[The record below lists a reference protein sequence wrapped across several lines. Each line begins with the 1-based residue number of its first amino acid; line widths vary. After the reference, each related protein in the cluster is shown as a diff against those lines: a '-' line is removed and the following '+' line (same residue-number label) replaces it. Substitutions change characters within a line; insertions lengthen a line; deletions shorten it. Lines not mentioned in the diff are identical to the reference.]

1 MLKGVGMACVL
12 VGAVALGVQCVR
24 RRQLEQAQLRQFFTA
39 FYGMER
45 ELRCRSPDLGELLE
59 QASRQT
65 GGAVGQF
72 FRGCQ
77 AALCQLDAHAFD
89 TVWAEQLTKTSFQ
102 LNPNA
107 REAIRT
113 VGTVLGQSPKAG
125 DSFISGQSVE
135 LTISGGSTM
144 VPDLAGRSH
153 EEAAALLKES
163 SLTEGTPVYVEVTDA
178 SQVGQVLAQMPAVGT
193 MAVLDASVTLTVGI
207 ESEPYQGEVSLDLPQ
222 ADHDRVLRVT
232 LELDGEER
240 VEYEGTVDA
249 AGGNV
254 LIPLSA
260 TVEGEAP
267 CRIYLDGE
275 LYLEQTVALR

>member
-1 MLKGVGMACVL
+1 MLKGLGMACVL

-107 REAIRT
+107 REAVRT
-113 VGTVLGQSPKAG
+113 VGAVLGRYDTDTQCRALRYAEETLEAMWKTGETTLRKRNQLSMTLSVAG
-125 DSFISGQSVE
+125 G
-135 LTISGGSTM
+135 
-144 VPDLAGRSH
+144 
-153 EEAAALLKES
+153 LLV
-163 SLTEGTPVYVEVTDA
+163 L
-178 SQVGQVLAQMPAVGT
+178 VLA
-193 MAVLDASVTLTVGI
+193 
-207 ESEPYQGEVSLDLPQ
+207 
-222 ADHDRVLRVT
+222 
-232 LELDGEER
+232 
-240 VEYEGTVDA
+240 
-249 AGGNV
+249 
-254 LIPLSA
+254 
-260 TVEGEAP
+260 
-267 CRIYLDGE
+267 C
-275 LYLEQTVALR
+275 

>member
-1 MLKGVGMACVL
+1 MLKGLGMACVL

-113 VGTVLGQSPKAG
+113 VGTRTPSAVP
-125 DSFISGQSVE
+125 SGTQ
-135 LTISGGSTM
+135 GKGWKKCGKQ
-144 VPDLAGRSH
+144 GR
-153 EEAAALLKES
+153 
-163 SLTEGTPVYVEVTDA
+163 
-178 SQVGQVLAQMPAVGT
+178 
-193 MAVLDASVTLTVGI
+193 
-207 ESEPYQGEVSLDLPQ
+207 
-222 ADHDRVLRVT
+222 
-232 LELDGEER
+232 
-240 VEYEGTVDA
+240 
-249 AGGNV
+249 
-254 LIPLSA
+254 
-260 TVEGEAP
+260 
-267 CRIYLDGE
+267 
-275 LYLEQTVALR
+275 